1 MSPQPK
7 PPSASVTQMTEY
19 VLPTHANAMG
29 NVFGGQILAWMD
41 LCAAMCAERH
51 CGTIAV
57 TAGIDELAFEHPVKI
72 GQFVRLEGRVTAAF
86 KSSVEI
92 EVRVTG
98 EDGATGVTWPCVK
111 AYLTFVAIGPV
122 GVPCPVPPLRSE
134 GPDDEARRAAAEERR
149 TRRLRARAES
159 R

>member
-1 MSPQPK
+1 MMPQPK
-7 PPSASVTQMTEY
+7 PPSASATQMTEY

-57 TAGIDELAFEHPVKI
+57 TAGIDDLAFEHPVKV
-72 GQFVRLEGRVTAAF
+72 GQFVRIEGRVTAAF
-86 KSSVEI
+86 KTSVEI
-92 EVRVTG
+92 EVRVSG
-98 EDGATGVTWPCVK
+98 EDGSTGTTWPCVK
-111 AYLTFVAIGPV
+111 AYLTLVAIGPV
-122 GVPCPVPPLRSE
+122 GVPSVVPPLLAE
-134 GPDDEARRAAAEERR
+134 GPEDEARRVDAEERR
-149 TRRLRARAES
+149 QHRLRTRARQ